1 MTTRI
6 KTSLAAALAV
16 VTMATAAP
24 MLMADTFAEATAS
37 GQDQPQ
43 RRQGPGIHLR
53 QGSGG
58 QVGGPRGGP
67 GGPGGPGMR
76 RGGPMRLP
84 GFRGLDL
91 SDDQQAQLKQI
102 NESHAA
108 EFKAVRDKSR
118 AAHEG
123 MQALITADTI
133 NESAIR
139 AKSAEIAAAEAD
151 LLILNAKI
159 RKEALQILT
168 AEQLAKL
175 KEQRTARQGQMKQR
189 RPRQ

>member
-1 MTTRI
+1 MTTRL

-24 MLMADTFAEATAS
+24 MLMA
-37 GQDQPQ
+37 QDQPQ
-43 RRQGPGIHLR
+43 RRQGPGMR
-53 QGSGG
+53 
-58 QVGGPRGGP
+58 GP
-67 GGPGGPGMR
+67 GGPGGPGLR
-76 RGGPMRLP
+76 GPGGPMGPL

-91 SDDQQAQLKQI
+91 TDDQKTQLKQI
-102 NESHAA
+102 TESHAA
-108 EFKAVRDKSR
+108 EFKAVREKSI

-123 MQALITADTI
+123 MRQLLEADAI

-151 LLILNAKI
+151 GLILQAKI
-159 RKEALQILT
+159 RKESMQILT

-175 KEQRTARQGQMKQR
+175 KEQRENRGQRQRKPQAQ
-189 RPRQ
+189 

>member
-1 MTTRI
+1 MTTRF
-6 KTSLAAALAV
+6 KVSLAAAIAV
-16 VTMATAAP
+16 MTIATAAP
-24 MLMADTFAEATAS
+24 MLMA
-37 GQDQPQ
+37 QDQPQ
-43 RRQGPGIHLR
+43 RRQGPGF
-53 QGSGG
+53 
-58 QVGGPRGGP
+58 GGPPP

-76 RGGPMRLP
+76 RPGGPMGLA

-91 SDDQQAQLKQI
+91 TDDQKTQLKQI

-123 MQALITADTI
+123 MEALLTAETI

-151 LLILNAKI
+151 MLNLNAKI
-159 RKEALQILT
+159 RKESMQILT
-168 AEQLAKL
+168 ADQLAKL
-175 KEQRTARQGQMKQR
+175 KEQRESRGQRQRKPQAH
-189 RPRQ
+189 